1 MNSRVL
7 FGIAAALV
15 SAAAF
20 AQSYPSKP
28 IRLVVGYAPGGST
41 DVFARTL
48 AVPLAKEL
56 GESVVV
62 ENRPGAGS
70 SLAAEQV
77 SRAAPD
83 GYTLVLMDIGGL
95 IMAPHMLKLGF
106 DTIRDLMPVTM
117 VSYSPH
123 LLCVH
128 PSVPVSNVPQLIAL
142 AKKRPGGLNYSS
154 AGPASAPHLAG
165 VLFASR
171 TGVDW
176 VYIAG
181 KGGAQAILDVAAG
194 QTDLLFNGML
204 ATYPFVKSGR
214 LKLLAV
220 SSEKR
225 MPTIPDVPT
234 VGEYLP
240 GFVTGSWQG
249 LLAPAAIPP
258 ALLERLHAEI
268 DRIIKLPEVRERLAA
283 LGTEPLGTTPAK
295 THDFLRAEREQ
306 WGKVIRG
313 AGIKAQ

>member
-1 MNSRVL
+1 
-7 FGIAAALV
+7 
-15 SAAAF
+15 
-20 AQSYPSKP
+20 
-28 IRLVVGYAPGGST
+28 
-41 DVFARTL
+41 
-48 AVPLAKEL
+48 
-56 GESVVV
+56 
-62 ENRPGAGS
+62 
-70 SLAAEQV
+70 
-77 SRAAPD
+77 
-83 GYTLVLMDIGGL
+83 
-95 IMAPHMLKLGF
+95 
-106 DTIRDLMPVTM
+106 

-128 PSVPVSNVPQLIAL
+128 PSVPVSTVPQLIAL

-154 AGPASAPHLAG
+154 SGPASAPHLAG

-171 TGVDW
+171 TGANW

-181 KGGAQAILDVAAG
+181 KGGAHAVLDVASG

-234 VGEYLP
+234 VAEYLP

-258 ALLERLHAEI
+258 ALLERLHGEI
-268 DRIIKLPEVRERLAA
+268 DRILKLPDVRDRLGA
-283 LGTEPLGTTPAK
+283 LGTEPLGTPPAK
-295 THDFLRAEREQ
+295 VHDFLKGERER
-306 WGKVIRG
+306 WGKVIRE
-313 AGIKAQ
+313 AGIKIQ

>member
-1 MNSRVL
+1 
-7 FGIAAALV
+7 
-15 SAAAF
+15 
-20 AQSYPSKP
+20 
-28 IRLVVGYAPGGST
+28 
-41 DVFARTL
+41 
-48 AVPLAKEL
+48 
-56 GESVVV
+56 
-62 ENRPGAGS
+62 
-70 SLAAEQV
+70 
-77 SRAAPD
+77 
-83 GYTLVLMDIGGL
+83 MDIGGL
-95 IMAPHMLKLGF
+95 VMAPHMIKIPF

-128 PSVPVSNVPQLIAL
+128 PSVPVSTVPQLIAL

-171 TGVDW
+171 TGANW

-181 KGGAQAILDVAAG
+181 KGGAQAVLDVASG

-234 VGEYLP
+234 VAEYLP

-258 ALLERLHAEI
+258 ALLERLHGEL
-268 DRIIKLPEVRERLAA
+268 DRILKLPDVRDRLGA
-283 LGTEPLGTTPAK
+283 LGTEPLGTPPAK
-295 THDFLRAEREQ
+295 VHDFLKGERER
-306 WGKVIRG
+306 WGKVIRE
-313 AGIKAQ
+313 AGIKIQ